1 MLMKQPPKPVTS
13 DVAERDEFCT
23 NKRYLIMK
31 DESGRTGMLAIV
43 DLLWLV
49 NPRGIGCCS
58 ARSGGHSGQQIA
70 WSKTRATP
78 GRAESAN
85 C

>member
-13 DVAERDEFCT
+13 EVAERDEFCT

-43 DLLWLV
+43 DLLWV
-49 NPRGIGCCS
+49 GKS
-58 ARSGGHSGQQIA
+58 AWHWLLLSTL
-70 WSKTRATP
+70 WRAF
-78 GRAESAN
+78 GSAN
-85 C
+85 SMALNSCNTR